1 MLKNIFNAVSMAI
14 KAEFNEPLISLE
26 DIEQGIATPAFVIQS
41 REIGYRMRPHGVRRS
56 DIPLDVAYFTD
67 SETAPRA
74 DWLDKQY
81 RLFKVLERVT
91 DTNGNSYTARDM
103 SSTVVD
109 HVLHVMVTYTL
120 WERRSVDTPIMENL
134 TQTDHAKET

>member
-26 DIEQGIATPAFVIQS
+26 DIEQGIITPAFVIQS
-41 REIGYRMRPHGVRRS
+41 REISYQMRPNGIRRS

-67 SETAPRA
+67 SKTAPRA

-91 DTNGNSYTARDM
+91 DTNGNSYVARDM
-103 SSTVVD
+103 SSNVVD
-109 HVLHVMVTYTL
+109 HVLHVMMTYTL
-120 WERRSVDTPIMENL
+120 WERLSAGDPVMEHL
-134 TQTDHAKET
+134 IQTDKAKEN